1 MFIDSPSPEI
11 LTKTIAGWPLPDLP
25 AGLDRL
31 ISGTGRRKYA
41 ELSRV
46 IREKMM
52 SSPGQQGA
60 ARLEKAVIDWLYD
73 FIRLNIKRGPV
84 FDLRQVLRT
93 GSADCL
99 GYGKLFTTLGRLCG
113 LNTGIVEV
121 VVDNRGQS
129 VPHIAI
135 LVKPAVGK
143 PRFIDLWYGSTDIRH
158 KRLGLQVKRNA
169 RWQVEDVDFREI
181 QEAEEISYLTDA
193 CADGITCYIQGNRAL
208 KEGEYNRAA
217 EKYTEAIKLY
227 PENARPYYNRGIVYE
242 RLHQPDKAQAD
253 YARAMQD
260 EASLRRILAV
270 QPQDVV
276 DLMQLDQRFIP
287 DLDQQIYL
295 MHAGFFSGR
304 RIAPA
309 QIAKKLDIPVDEVE
323 AVLAMMRK
331 VSRKLNIDYN

>member
-1 MFIDSPSPEI
+1 MFMDSPSPEI
-11 LTKTIAGWPLPDLP
+11 LEKIIAGWLMPDLP
-25 AGLDRL
+25 AELERL
-31 ISGTGRRKYA
+31 ISGTGQRKYA
-41 ELSRV
+41 ELSQV
-46 IREKMM
+46 IRDKLLA
-52 SSPGQQGA
+52 STGQPDA
-60 ARLEKAVIDWLYD
+60 VRLEKAIIDWLYG
-73 FIRLNIKRGPV
+73 FIRLNVKRGPV

-121 VVDNRGQS
+121 VVDNLGRN
-129 VPHIAI
+129 VPHTAI
-135 LVKPAVGK
+135 LLKQASGK
-143 PRFIDLWYGSTDIRH
+143 PRFIDFWCGSTDIRH
-158 KRLGLQVKRNA
+158 KRLGLQVKRNS
-169 RWQVEDVDFREI
+169 RRQVEDVDFREI
-181 QEAEEISYLTDA
+181 AEAEEINYLPDA
-193 CADGITCYIQGNRAL
+193 CVDGITCYIQGNRAL
-208 KEGEYNRAA
+208 KEGEYSRAA
-217 EKYTEAIKLY
+217 EKYSEAIRLY
-227 PENARPYYNRGIVYE
+227 PENARPYYNRGIAYE
-242 RLHQPDKAQAD
+242 RLHQPEKAQAD

-260 EASLRRILAV
+260 EASLKRILAV

-323 AVLAMMRK
+323 AVLAMMK
-331 VSRKLNIDYN
+331 KMIEGNLT